1 MGTTKEPIL
10 ELKKCKNNLQ
20 GAKGY
25 FKGCKWCRSNY
36 L

>member
-10 ELKKCKNNLQ
+10 ELKNVKTTFKVP
-20 GAKGY
+20 
-25 FKGCKWCRSNY
+25 KGCKWCRSNY